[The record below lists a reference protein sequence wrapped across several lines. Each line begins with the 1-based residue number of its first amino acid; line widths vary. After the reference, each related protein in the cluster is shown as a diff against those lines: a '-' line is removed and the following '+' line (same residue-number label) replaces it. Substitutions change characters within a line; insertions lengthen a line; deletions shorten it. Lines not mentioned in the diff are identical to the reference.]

1 MYSFESRIR
10 YSQTDLE
17 GKITPEAI
25 LDYFQDSSIFHSE
38 DLGVGVEYLKKEG
51 LVWVLSAWQ
60 IDIVR
65 FPKMGERVLVKTAP
79 YDFKGFLGFRNF
91 VMESLEGECLACAN
105 SVWTLMDTVNKRPTK
120 PNELMLELYK
130 LEEKYPMEYT
140 ERKIKVPTDMVSVN
154 KEPITVRPHH
164 LDTNLHVNNG
174 QYVRMAMD
182 ALDAKREIKRIRTEY
197 KVSAVLDDVIV
208 PQVIEKEECACIL
221 LNDVNNNPY
230 AIVELTW

>member
-91 VMESLEGECLACAN
+91 VMGSLEGECLACAN

-221 LNDVNNNPY
+221 LNDVNNSPY